1 MKPIIELIYD
11 EPEFKIDAENM
22 IYEAV
27 QNIGINFDKDRLVK
41 ALIDSRS
48 FYEEGY
54 ADAKKKY
61 DKKWIPCSEK
71 PPEEKRPTESSLL
84 QFEDGSMAVG
94 FYDSNWECWR
104 IRVFGEDCVILHEE
118 GKKPIAWQPL
128 PPKFE
133 G

>member
-11 EPEFKIDAENM
+11 EPKFKIDAENM

-27 QNIGINFDKDRLVK
+27 QNVGVNFDKDRLVK

-54 ADAKKKY
+54 AEAKKKY

-71 PPEEKRPTESSLL
+71 LPNDDTEVLACNVHGDIYMLRFKGDMEYCEDYWIDEKEEIK
-84 QFEDGSMAVG
+84 ED
-94 FYDSNWECWR
+94 
-104 IRVFGEDCVILHEE
+104 I
-118 GKKPIAWQPL
+118 IAWQQL